1 MARSKARKLA
11 DILSGGSTLEDGVVS
26 ASEVV
31 GLGTAATTAATDYA
45 TAAQGTLAAS
55 ALQPTGDGSQ
65 LTGISSSVA
74 TLTDATVSTTDP
86 AVNSNPTSGTG
97 HVWINKTSGEQYVLT
112 DATADNNVWYNV
124 GDGGGAIQPV
134 QEHLIVS
141 QANESNTNVD
151 ISGTYTVPAG
161 PNTITLFGVAG
172 GGSSAFGKDNDHGSS
187 GGGGGAANISGFTA
201 SVTSGDVIT
210 YQIGAGGSTPSDPG
224 GALPN
229 PPRSLSGVAGGET
242 WVKKNGAYI
251 LRLGGGAGPSS
262 GTSGSDHSASAAGGT
277 VLTGTGVAGG
287 AGGRGAIRNS
297 NVADTASNVT
307 NAPTGGGGGGAHV
320 SQKGGG
326 NGGTI
331 TVNVSSATVG
341 SNTISFAGSS
351 AGTAGT
357 AASSGDSR
365 PSTNTFHA
373 VGGFNVAQDSNAG
386 AGGGA
391 GSGIK
396 PTVNGSAYTLFYG
409 GGGGGNRGNT
419 NAQTTETV
427 DGTARNSGSGG
438 GGFLI
443 AIVTA
448 E

>member
-1 MARSKARKLA
+1 MARSRARKLA
-11 DILSGGSTLEDGVVS
+11 DLSSAGSTFDDGVIS
-26 ASEVV
+26 ASEVT
-31 GLGTAATTAATDYA
+31 GLGTAATTDSTDYA
-45 TAAQGTLAAS
+45 TAGQGTLAAS
-55 ALQPTGDGSQ
+55 ALQPTGDGSG
-65 LTGISSSVA
+65 LTGIASSMA
-74 TLTDATVSTTDP
+74 TLTDATVSASDP
-86 AVNSNPTSGTG
+86 SVTSNPASGVG
-97 HVWINKTSGEQYVLT
+97 HVWVNSTSGETYVLT
-112 DATADNNVWYNV
+112 NATANANVWTNI
-124 GDGGGAIQPV
+124 GEGTGAVEPV
-134 QEHLIVS
+134 QELLIVS

-151 ISGTYTVPAG
+151 ITGTYTVPSG
-161 PNTITLFGVAG
+161 PNTITIFGVAG
-172 GGSSAFGKDNDHGSS
+172 GGSSAFGKNNDHGSS

-201 SVTSGDVIT
+201 SVALGDVIT
-210 YQIGAGGSTPSDPG
+210 YQIGAGGSTPNDPG
-224 GALPN
+224 GSLPN

-262 GTSGSDHSASAAGGT
+262 GTSDPDHTVSASGGT
-277 VLTGTGVAGG
+277 VITGTGVAGG
-287 AGGRGAIRNS
+287 AGGRGAQRNS
-297 NVADTASNVT
+297 HNADNASNVT

-320 SQKGGG
+320 SQKVGG
-326 NGGTI
+326 NGGAI

-341 SNTISFAGSS
+341 SNTISFAGSALGY
-351 AGTAGT
+351 AGQDKI
-357 AASSGDSR
+357 SGNVR
-365 PSTNTFHA
+365 PTTNAFHA
-373 VGGFNVAQDSNAG
+373 VGGFNVAQDNNTG

-396 PTVNGSAYTLFYG
+396 PTVNSSAYTLFYG

-419 NAQTTETV
+419 STQTTETV

>member
-1 MARSKARKLA
+1 M
-11 DILSGGSTLEDGVVS
+11 
-26 ASEVV
+26 
-31 GLGTAATTAATDYA
+31 
-45 TAAQGTLAAS
+45 
-55 ALQPTGDGSQ
+55 
-65 LTGISSSVA
+65 
-74 TLTDATVSTTDP
+74 
-86 AVNSNPTSGTG
+86 
-97 HVWINKTSGEQYVLT
+97 YVLT
-112 DATADNNVWYNV
+112 DATSDNNVWTNV
-124 GDGGGAIQPV
+124 GEGTGAIQPV

-151 ISGTYTVPAG
+151 ITGTYTVPAG
-161 PNTITLFGVAG
+161 PNTITIFGVAG
-172 GGSSAFGKDNDHGSS
+172 GGSSAYGEDNDHGSS

-210 YQIGAGGSTPSDPG
+210 YQIGAGGSTPTDTG
-224 GALPN
+224 TLPDST
-229 PPRSLSGVAGGET
+229 RSLSGVAGGET
-242 WVKKNGAYI
+242 WVKKNGSYI

-262 GTSGSDHSASAAGGT
+262 GTSRSDHSASASGGT
-277 VLTGTGVAGG
+277 VITGTGVAGG

-297 NVADTASNVT
+297 NDADDASNVT

-320 SQKGGG
+320 SQKSGGD
-326 NGGTI
+326 GGAI

-351 AGTAGT
+351 LGTKGST
-357 AASSGDSR
+357 ASTTNAR
-365 PSTNTFHA
+365 PSTNIFHA
-373 VGGFNVAQDSNAG
+373 VGGYNTAADSNAG
-386 AGGGA
+386 GGGGG

-396 PTVNGSAYTLFYG
+396 PTVNSSAYTLFYG

-419 NAQTTETV
+419 SSQTTETV

>member
-1 MARSKARKLA
+1 MAGYIGKGKSVVNVASYTKAQA
-11 DILSGGSTLEDGVVS
+11 D
-26 ASEVV
+26 ARF
-31 GLGTAATTAATDYA
+31 
-45 TAAQGTLAAS
+45 
-55 ALQPTGDGSQ
+55 
-65 LTGISSSVA
+65 LTSSSIA
-74 TLTDATVSTTDP
+74 SSSDATVSASDP
-86 AVNSNPTSGTG
+86 SVTSNPASGVG
-97 HVWINKTSGEQYVLT
+97 HVWVNSTSGETYVLT
-112 DATADNNVWYNV
+112 NATANANVWTNI
-124 GDGGGAIQPV
+124 GEGTGGIEPV

-151 ISGTYTVPAG
+151 ITGTYTVPAG
-161 PNTITLFGVAG
+161 PNTITIFGVAG

-201 SVTSGDVIT
+201 SVASGDVIT
-210 YQIGAGGSTPSDPG
+210 YQIGAGGSTPNDPG
-224 GALPN
+224 GSLSE
-229 PPRSLSGVAGGET
+229 PRSLSGVTGGET

-251 LRLGGGAGPSS
+251 LRLGGGAGANS
-262 GTSGSDHSASAAGGT
+262 GTARADHTVSASGGT

-287 AGGRGAIRNS
+287 AGGRGAQRNS
-297 NVADTASNVT
+297 HNSDNASNVT

-320 SQKGGG
+320 SQKAGG

-331 TVNVSSATVG
+331 TVNVSSATIG
-341 SNTISFAGSS
+341 SNTISFAGSPQ
-351 AGTAGT
+351 GTAGQDN
-357 AASSGDSR
+357 ASGNAR

-373 VGGFNVAQDSNAG
+373 VGGFNVAADSNTG

-396 PTVNGSAYTLFYG
+396 PTVNSSAYTLFYG

>member
-1 MARSKARKLA
+1 MTKARDNA
-11 DILSGGSTLEDGVVS
+11 DGG
-26 ASEVV
+26 ASEF
-31 GLGTAATTAATDYA
+31 AE
-45 TAAQGTLAAS
+45 
-55 ALQPTGDGSQ
+55 
-65 LTGISSSVA
+65 
-74 TLTDATVSTTDP
+74 LTDTTVSTSDP
-86 AVNSNPTSGTG
+86 AVDSNPASGLG
-97 HVWINKTSGEQYVLT
+97 HIWENKTSGEMYVLT
-112 DATADNNVWYNV
+112 DATAGANVWTNV
-124 GDGGGAIQPV
+124 GDGTGPVLPV

-161 PNTITLFGVAG
+161 PNTITLFGVSG
-172 GGSSAFGKDNDHGSS
+172 GGSSAFGKDNDNGSS

-201 SVTSGDVIT
+201 SVASGDVIT

-224 GALPN
+224 GNLPD

-242 WVKKNGAYI
+242 WVKKNGSYI
-251 LRLGGGAGPSS
+251 LRLGGGAGASS
-262 GTSGSDHSASAAGGT
+262 GTSRSDHSASAAGGT
-277 VLTGTGVAGG
+277 VLTGTGVGGG

-297 NVADTASNVT
+297 NVADNASNVT

-351 AGTAGT
+351 AGTAGSD
-357 AASSGDSR
+357 ANSGDSR

-373 VGGFNVAQDSNAG
+373 VGGFNTAADSNAG

-396 PTVNGSAYTLFYG
+396 PTVNGSAYSLFYG

-419 NAQTTETV
+419 TTQTTETV

>member
-1 MARSKARKLA
+1 MSKARDNA
-11 DILSGGSTLEDGVVS
+11 DGGAKELPD
-26 ASEVV
+26 
-31 GLGTAATTAATDYA
+31 
-45 TAAQGTLAAS
+45 
-55 ALQPTGDGSQ
+55 
-65 LTGISSSVA
+65 
-74 TLTDATVSTTDP
+74 LTDCTVSTSDP
-86 AVNSNPTSGTG
+86 AVNSNPASGVG

-112 DATADNNVWYNV
+112 DATAGNNVWYNV

-134 QEHLIVS
+134 QEHIIVS

-151 ISGTYTVPAG
+151 ITGTYTVPAG

-172 GGSSAFGKDNDHGSS
+172 GGSSAYGKDNDHGSS
-187 GGGGGAANISGFTA
+187 GGGGGAASISGFTA
-201 SVTSGDVIT
+201 SVALGDVIT
-210 YQIGAGGSTPSDPG
+210 YQIGAGGSTPNDPG
-224 GALPN
+224 GNLPD
-229 PPRSLSGVAGGET
+229 PPRSLSGIAGGET
-242 WVKKNGAYI
+242 WVKKNGSYI

-262 GTSGSDHSASAAGGT
+262 GTSRSDHSASALGGT
-277 VLTGTGVAGG
+277 VITGTGVAGG

-297 NVADTASNVT
+297 NNADNASNVT

-320 SQKGGG
+320 SQKVGG

-341 SNTISFAGSS
+341 SNTISFAGSTIGY
-351 AGTAGT
+351 AGQDYV
-357 AASSGDSR
+357 SGDTR
-365 PSTNTFHA
+365 PYTNAFHA
-373 VGGFNVAQDSNAG
+373 VGGFNTASDSNTG

-443 AIVTA
+443 AIVTD

>member
-1 MARSKARKLA
+1 MTKARDNA
-11 DILSGGSTLEDGVVS
+11 DGG
-26 ASEVV
+26 ASEF
-31 GLGTAATTAATDYA
+31 
-45 TAAQGTLAAS
+45 S
-55 ALQPTGDGSQ
+55 E
-65 LTGISSSVA
+65 
-74 TLTDATVSTTDP
+74 LTDTTVSTSDP
-86 AVNSNPTSGTG
+86 AVDSNPASGLG
-97 HVWINKTSGEQYVLT
+97 HIWENKTSGEIYVLT
-112 DATADNNVWYNV
+112 DATAGLNVWTNV
-124 GDGGGAIQPV
+124 GEGTGAIEPV

-151 ISGTYTVPAG
+151 ISGTYTVPGG
-161 PNTITLFGVAG
+161 PNTITIFGVAG
-172 GGSSAFGKDNDHGSS
+172 GGSSAFGKDNDNGSS

-210 YQIGAGGSTPSDPG
+210 YQIGAGGSTPTDPG
-224 GALPN
+224 GSLPN

-262 GTSGSDHSASAAGGT
+262 GTADTDHTVSASGGT
-277 VLTGTGVAGG
+277 VLVGTGVAGG
-287 AGGRGAIRNS
+287 AGGRGADRGSYN
-297 NVADTASNVT
+297 ADNAANVT

-320 SQKGGG
+320 SEKAGG
-326 NGGTI
+326 NGGAI
-331 TVNVSSATVG
+331 TVNVSSSTVG
-341 SNTISFAGSS
+341 TNTVSFAGSPQ
-351 AGTAGT
+351 GTAGQD
-357 AASSGDSR
+357 ANSGNAR

-373 VGGFNVAQDSNAG
+373 VGGYNVAADSNAG

-396 PTVNGSAYTLFYG
+396 PTVNSSAYTLFYG

-443 AIVTA
+443 AIVTT